1 MKKRKGVLLTL
12 VAVALALGMTL
23 AISACEGELPTSD
36 SQTSE
41 GSFST
46 SDTQTSEGSFSTSDS
61 QTSEDILS
69 TSDTQTSEDI
79 LSTSDTQTSED
90 ILSTSDTQ
98 TSGEASL
105 FDSSSEEHVH
115 VWSEW
120 QLVKEASCS
129 ERGEQHRTCLIDPSH
144 VETEYLDVTGHNLAG
159 YGAKEPTCVEV
170 GWKDYEA
177 CLNCSYST
185 YVEIPATGQH
195 DVTDA
200 KWKSTDN
207 VTMTAKCNNCD
218 AQIVKDVLACDHFLS
233 LNAHIGENGAVVSE
247 EIYTCEY
254 CALTFEPYDVITLTF
269 SDAEEEGYYRM
280 TISSKIAHA
289 EYDFFGILYKPVE
302 VKIENGCSFSYEHE
316 CWENKN
322 KIREVVIGEN
332 ITVVGAIDCYE
343 YVYTLIF
350 GEQVEKIKTNATCD
364 LFSLKEIYFEGDL
377 PELEPDALWRR
388 GSAVEGEEYNNFSPI
403 VYYKQGAEGFE
414 EYGYK
419 LQGCGLRRIGEEVKA
434 APAWTM
440 TEYAAKTNARSLEM
454 ATEWFERAA
463 KTRPYLQFYPFC
475 ELSKY
480 KPIKDLALSLTE
492 GLSTDREKAK
502 AIFDWIVE
510 NITYDEG
517 AMYSPIEKVF
527 EEKKAVCAGYA
538 GLMHDMLAAVEIPS
552 LYTAGISYFGTEC
565 SVQDILNNEESK
577 YVGKGHG
584 WVICLLDGEAVICDP
599 TWGNFAF
606 SAEEFTELCL
616 ATTRLNGVSVI
627 PEDFDPA
634 LYKNLLYYDDG
645 EVYYLNDGYLKESD
659 QYGVIVNFV
668 YYFNYEFRTGNDGY
682 DYGKGILDCKSAY
695 SDLLMCYGE
704 HNYKYY
710 FFFGAD
716 YLRYNY
722 VEILKFVAFE
732 KFWYGNQIELEH
744 LEEFLL
750 DDYGTI
756 YHINEENELSVAGTV
771 AEGDTLVIPET
782 VNGLKVTAID
792 DNALQGC
799 YAREIILPDS
809 IEKIGAQAFL
819 SCINLESL
827 VLPKNLKHIEPG
839 AFAHCYS
846 LKSVTM
852 YTSVEFIGYKDNH
865 RLSIPSLLFDDI
877 APEQLTVYYQ
887 GTEEEFN
894 KIYFNNPFAN
904 PEELTFDTEQYEH
917 VKGYVAFKE

>member
-1 MKKRKGVLLTL
+1 MKRKKGVLLTL
-12 VAVALALGMTL
+12 LTAVLAFGMTFAL
-23 AISACEGELPTSD
+23 SACEGGPSVSG

-41 GSFST
+41 SS
-46 SDTQTSEGSFSTSDS
+46 SSISDS
-61 QTSEDILS
+61 QSSEDILS
-69 TSDTQTSEDI
+69 ISDTQSSEDVLFTSDTQSSEDV
-79 LSTSDTQTSED
+79 LSAGDS
-90 ILSTSDTQ
+90 Q
-98 TSGEASL
+98 TSGESSL

-115 VWSEW
+115 VWSGW
-120 QLVKEASCS
+120 QLVKEASCD
-129 ERGEQHRTCLIDPSH
+129 ERGEQYRTCLIDPTH
-144 VETEYLDVTGHNLAG
+144 VETEYLDATGHDTVG
-159 YGAKEPTCVEV
+159 HGAKEPTCNEV
-170 GWKDYEA
+170 GWKNYET
-177 CLNCSYST
+177 CVNCSYST
-185 YVEIPATGQH
+185 YVEIPATGAH

-218 AQIVKDVLACDHFLS
+218 EQIVKPVPACDHFLS
-233 LNAHIGENGAVVSE
+233 LNHSFGEYGEVINWGLYA
-247 EIYTCEY
+247 CDY

-269 SDAEEEGYYRM
+269 SDVEEEGYYRM

-289 EYDFFGILYKPVE
+289 EYDFYGILYEPLE
-302 VKIENGCSFSYEHE
+302 VKIENGCSFSYKYE
-316 CWENKN
+316 WAENKN
-322 KIREVVIGEN
+322 KIREVVFGEN
-332 ITVVGAIDCYE
+332 ISVVGRIDCYE

-350 GEQVEKIKTNATCD
+350 GEQIEKIKTDAICD
-364 LFSLKEIYFEGDL
+364 LFSLKEIYFEGNL

-388 GSAVEGEEYNNFSPI
+388 GSFVSGEEYNDFSPI
-403 VYYKQGAEGFE
+403 IYYKQEAEGFE

-419 LQGCGLRRIGEEVKA
+419 LQGCGLRMIGEEVEE

-454 ATEWFERAA
+454 ANEWFEKAA

-480 KPIKDLALSLTE
+480 KPVKDLALSLTE

-502 AIFDWIVE
+502 AIFDWIVG
-510 NITYDEG
+510 NITYDEE
-517 AMYSPIEKVF
+517 AMYYPVEKVF

-565 SVQDILNNEESK
+565 TVQDVLNDEENYK
-577 YVGKGHG
+577 YAGKGHG
-584 WVICLLDGEAVICDP
+584 WIICLLDGEAVICDP

-606 SAEEFTELCL
+606 TAEEFTDLCL

-627 PEDFDPA
+627 PEELDPA
-634 LYKNLLYYDDG
+634 LYTNLIYYDEG
-645 EVYYLNDGYLKESD
+645 EVYYLNNGYLSSVNG
-659 QYGVIVNFV
+659 YGVIVNFV

-722 VEILKFVAFE
+722 VEILKFAAFE

-756 YHINEENELSVAGTV
+756 YHINEENELSVVGSV

-782 VNGLKVTAID
+782 VNGLTVTAID

-809 IEKIGAQAFL
+809 IEKIGAQAFM
-819 SCINLESL
+819 SCINLESI

-839 AFAHCYS
+839 TFAFCYS

-852 YTSVEFIGYKDNH
+852 HTAIEFIGYKDGQ
-865 RLSIPSLLFDDI
+865 RLCIPTLLFEEID
-877 APEQLTVYYQ
+877 PEQLTVYYQ

-894 KIYFNNPFAN
+894 QIYFNDPFIN
-904 PEELTFDTEQYEH
+904 PEEMTFDTAQYEH
-917 VKGYVAFKE
+917 VKSYVTFIELTN